1 MVQYRLSARK
11 VSEGRI
17 AKVASDL
24 MMRKG
29 VDAVTMRSVA
39 TACGVTPM
47 AIYSYYDSSAEMRR
61 AGVDIALRVVRNP
74 PFEGSVATRLRQ
86 WCHAARKVLRR
97 HPDLA
102 AVCLTDWPELPEGCR
117 IMEGLLV
124 VAAEHRAGS
133 ADQVQIANTVFIY
146 VLTRVIAEH
155 AMVAR
160 RTQRSLPAVEAT
172 PRRFARLVEV
182 QSEFKRL
189 DVDRD
194 FATGLDALLAGL
206 LR

>member
-11 VSEGRI
+11 VSGGRI

-24 MMRKG
+24 MMREG

-39 TACGVTPM
+39 SACGVTPM

-61 AGVDIALRVVRNP
+61 AGVDFALRRVRTP
-74 PFEGSVATRLRQ
+74 PFEGSVVSRLQHWGHAT
-86 WCHAARKVLRR
+86 RKVLRR
-97 HPDLA
+97 RPDLA
-102 AVCLTDWPELPEGCR
+102 AICLTDWPQLPEGCR
-117 IMEGLLV
+117 VMEGLLV
-124 VAAEHRAGS
+124 VAAEQTAESAG
-133 ADQVQIANTVFIY
+133 QVQIANTVFVY
-146 VLTRVIAEH
+146 VLTRVIAER
-155 AMVAR
+155 AMVER
-160 RTQRSLPAVEAT
+160 RTRPNLPAVAAT
-172 PRRFARLVEV
+172 PRRFARLVDV

-194 FATGLDALLAGL
+194 FATGLDALLDGL